1 MILDTNKLYSCAKE
15 LRPLVTEEQAFTRAR
30 ELLQDVPDQ
39 SEVRWDEFQEQAHR
53 TKDKEHSLTTELL
66 SLWDNNH
73 RLNTLMTDG
82 MCFIRYVMQGGVK
95 GVLLTPVLKNRLDI
109 VRRHLGIES
118 DIPEDILQHNIEHV
132 RDWEAWG
139 EYIEEINEL
148 TRQKCI
154 EYTTGSALEHFKT
167 LSQKEEPKEE
177 EDVQAGIHAVERYI
191 ERVLGITEPSS
202 IKHES
207 VHRFVEYKEKIETMY
222 RKADVLYEIKDK
234 VYKITKDNIILAY
247 KGNDNKIMTLYKK
260 DYGFTKEINR
270 KIIFMQLEVI
280 KNEKAKLDDIDK
292 AYRDQMAVYCKEEKQ
307 YKAEVEELQEKLD
320 RANAKLSQ
328 VMRCKRSAR
337 SMMEESER
345 KYQEEYNKVFKTC
358 KVVQIDE

>member
-1 MILDTNKLYSCAKE
+1 MDTNKLYSCAGE
-15 LRPLVTEEQAFTRAR
+15 LRPLITEEQAFTKAR

-39 SEVRWDEFQEQAHR
+39 SEVRWDDFQEQAHR
-53 TKDKEHSLTTELL
+53 TKDKEYSLTTELL
-66 SLWDNNH
+66 SLWDRNH

-82 MCFIRYVMQGGVK
+82 MCFIRYRMKGGMK
-95 GVLLTPVLKNRLDI
+95 GVLLIPVLKDRLDI
-109 VRRHLGIES
+109 VKRHLDIES
-118 DIPEDILQHNIEHV
+118 DISEEVLQHTVEYV
-132 RDWEAWG
+132 KDWEAWG
-139 EYIEEINEL
+139 EYIEGINEMA
-148 TRQKCI
+148 RQKCI
-154 EYTTGSALEHFKT
+154 EYTTGSASEDFKT
-167 LSQKEEPKEE
+167 LSQKAKEE
-177 EDVQAGIHAVERYI
+177 EDVQAGIHAVERYV
-191 ERVLGITEPSS
+191 ERVLGITEPDI

-207 VHRFVEYKEKIETMY
+207 LHRFAEYKEKIETMY
-222 RKADVLYEIKDK
+222 RKADVLYEVKDK

-260 DYGFTKEINR
+260 DYGFTEEINR

-292 AYRDQMAVYCKEEKQ
+292 AYRDQMAVYCKEEKE